1 MWKEKSQDNCC
12 PEITEG
18 NWSKSDSLRNFPGGP
33 GVKNLPS
40 NAGDVGLI
48 LRWGIKILYVS
59 EQKPLYCN
67 QRNPTHC
74 NKDTAWC
81 NEDPVQQ
88 KVSLIEKK
96 KKNQAYQ
103 KMCGQGQHK
112 ALYQQA
118 AVSPE
123 GKGRYR

>member
-48 LRWGIKILYVS
+48 SGEGTKIPHAVEQLSLRAPTT
-59 EQKPLYCN
+59 E
-67 QRNPTHC
+67 PTHC
-74 NKDTAWC
+74 N
-81 NEDPVQQ
+81 
-88 KVSLIEKK
+88 
-96 KKNQAYQ
+96 
-103 KMCGQGQHK
+103 
-112 ALYQQA
+112 
-118 AVSPE
+118 
-123 GKGRYR
+123 